1 MGGLCVLQALGVKHL
16 RSLVIS
22 CDVTIGEIEA
32 VVGTDVTVTAAG
44 ERGEVTDV
52 LRLVFGDVAN
62 AVAFMS
68 DYLDSVLVV
77 GVGRVGFQGGSELAK
92 VLIYMFA
99 VRDACNGKFEIIH
112 TLITLILWPDADV
125 VAFIFDAEVL
135 KFLDWCIRIT
145 ATNHYLYIWFFN
157 RVTVV
162 IEQVEMGRLL
172 LLSGFILFFT
182 CVVRLVQHIS
192 FVGLCMSQ
200 PVSSQNDGYYDKK
213 Y

>member
-1 MGGLCVLQALGVKHL
+1 MGVLCVLQTLGVKHL
-16 RSLVIS
+16 RSLVIF
-22 CDVTIGEIEA
+22 CDVTIGKIVA
-32 VVGTDVTVTAAG
+32 VVSADVAVTTTG

-52 LRLVFGDVAN
+52 LRLVFGDVAD
-62 AVAFMS
+62 AVAFAG

-77 GVGRVGFQGGSELAK
+77 GVSRVGFQDGSELAK

-112 TLITLILWPDADV
+112 TLDALILGPDTDM
-125 VAFIFDAEVL
+125 VAFVLNAEIAELLHLRGVDRL
-135 KFLDWCIRIT
+135 TR
-145 ATNHYLYIWFFN
+145 
-157 RVTVV
+157 
-162 IEQVEMGRLL
+162 GRLL
-172 LLSGFILFFT
+172 LLSGFILLFT
-182 CVVRLVQHIS
+182 GVFRLGQHVS